1 MKYSRF
7 RINICHIYFV
17 DRHFVSS
24 LNCTNW
30 SKSCGTK
37 IWKIII
43 LTEALKWWFV
53 SWVLSSYDLQRF
65 LMLLLSSY
73 SRAMDNNSNITKPL
87 LKLGKNP
94 SRNTKKGQK
103 EWIIV
108 FVYEIQQTQES
119 TSCDRYWIFFSILQ
133 TCSFVYLVC
142 TGLRISNEIA
152 HICQLLYFTLTL
164 FLPGNLI
171 RKWDSSEYKSW
182 YGVRA

>member
-17 DRHFVSS
+17 DRRFVSS

-53 SWVLSSYDLQRF
+53 SWVLSYDLQRF

-73 SRAMDNNSNITKPL
+73 SRPMDNNSNITKPL

-94 SRNTKKGQK
+94 SRNTKKRAEGMNYSVCL
-103 EWIIV
+103 WNPANTRIDIMWS
-108 FVYEIQQTQES
+108 ILN
-119 TSCDRYWIFFSILQ
+119 FFFILQ

>member
-53 SWVLSSYDLQRF
+53 SWVLSYDLQRF

-73 SRAMDNNSNITKPL
+73 SRAMDNNSNIKKPL

-119 TSCDRYWIFFSILQ
+119 TSCDRFWFFFPFYKHVPLFILYAQGFEFPMKSPIFVNCCISL
-133 TCSFVYLVC
+133 SLSLWKLNPK
-142 TGLRISNEIA
+142 LRFFRI
-152 HICQLLYFTLTL
+152 
-164 FLPGNLI
+164 
-171 RKWDSSEYKSW
+171 
-182 YGVRA
+182 

>member
-94 SRNTKKGQK
+94 SRNTEKRAEGMNYSVCL
-103 EWIIV
+103 WNPANTRIDVMWSIL
-108 FVYEIQQTQES
+108 
-119 TSCDRYWIFFSILQ
+119 IFFSFYKHVPLFILYALGFEFPMKSPIFVN
-133 TCSFVYLVC
+133 CCISLSLSFSLE
-142 TGLRISNEIA
+142 T
-152 HICQLLYFTLTL
+152 
-164 FLPGNLI
+164 
-171 RKWDSSEYKSW
+171 
-182 YGVRA
+182 